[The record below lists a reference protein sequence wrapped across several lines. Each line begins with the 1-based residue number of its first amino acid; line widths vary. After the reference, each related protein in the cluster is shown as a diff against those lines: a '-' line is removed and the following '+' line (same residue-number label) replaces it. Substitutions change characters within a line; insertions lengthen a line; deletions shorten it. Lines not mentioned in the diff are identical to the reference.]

1 VHIEMVRSLSQE
13 RQDQGDVNK
22 ILQELITA
30 MPGTVTME
38 AAVEFMNSDSGQN
51 GNFGTIMLNV
61 GGTFHQ
67 VRWDTM
73 DKFPKS
79 RLQKLRYA
87 TTESEILALC
97 DSFSLSTREFFFDRS
112 PRIFEN
118 ILGLYR
124 KGELHL
130 TESVCPRDF
139 LGELD
144 YWGLSALHLEPCC
157 AYTLQRASWLL
168 PIVDHGVDQEEEV
181 DPFEGM
187 CCPKLRNVVWKL
199 FEDPGSSKAARI
211 LVIVSSLFLLAS
223 ILMLILSTVPEFQ
236 EMTNYGESEETTENG
251 TEEENYFFRVTEAIF
266 VGWFTLEFLIRFVVS
281 PSKFEFILSFMNVID
296 LLGILPFFVS
306 LLLNQ
311 LSSQYSLEYIAKAA
325 QIFRILRILRIFK
338 LSRHITGLKTLGTTL
353 RNSHRELLLLS
364 MTVSMGMLIFA
375 GLGYALEKD
384 EPDTMFYTL
393 PQTLYWAIITMT
405 STGYGDISPK
415 TSAGKLV
422 ASMCAICGVLC
433 ITLPIPIIVANFNRY
448 HDKVIIEEELN
459 QVRKEQTSEWE
470 MAKHHLKMA
479 KKTPSS
485 ESLDRSSYTITTM
498 LNGNGFSD
506 PGGQDTKRRLSQ
518 NLLARGSL

>member
-1 VHIEMVRSLSQE
+1 MVRSFASVCE
-13 RQDQGDVNK
+13 VTGDINN
-22 ILQELITA
+22 ILEEENLA
-30 MPGTVTME
+30 MPGPGTVQ
-38 AAVEFMNSDSGQN
+38 AAVAFLTPASERNLAG
-51 GNFGTIMLNV
+51 GTVILNV
-61 GGTFHQ
+61 GGSTHQ
-67 VRWDTM
+67 VKWETI

-87 TTESEILALC
+87 TTETEILSLC
-97 DSFSLSTREFFFDRS
+97 DSFSLGSREFFFDRS

-139 LGELD
+139 LGELE

-168 PIVDHGVDQEEEV
+168 PIVDHGVDQDEH
-181 DPFEGM
+181 DNPFEGM
-187 CCPKLRNVVWKL
+187 CCPKFRNTIWQM
-199 FEDPGSSKAARI
+199 FEDPNSSKAAKV
-211 LVIVSSLFLLAS
+211 LVIVSSFFLLAS
-223 ILMLILSTVPEFQ
+223 IIMLILSTVPEFQ
-236 EMTNYGESEETTENG
+236 EKSGDGEGEETQ
-251 TEEENYFFRVTEAIF
+251 FFRVTEAIF
-266 VGWFTLEFLIRFVVS
+266 VGWFTIEYLVRFAVS
-281 PSKFEFILSFMNVID
+281 PHKFEFLVSFLNIID
-296 LLGILPFFVS
+296 LLGILPFYVS
-306 LLLNQ
+306 LSLTLLN
-311 LSSQYSLEYIAKAA
+311 STYSLEYIAKAA

-405 STGYGDISPK
+405 STGYGDISPT

-422 ASMCAICGVLC
+422 ASLCAICGVLC

-448 HDKVIIEEELN
+448 YEKSKIEEELED
-459 QVRKEQTSEWE
+459 Q
-470 MAKHHLKMA
+470 
-479 KKTPSS
+479 
-485 ESLDRSSYTITTM
+485 RSKR
-498 LNGNGFSD
+498 NNNWD
-506 PGGQDTKRRLSQ
+506 ETKRSIRDARYRLSLKRNSLGDECSNGHYNDITKDNIILTGKN
-518 NLLARGSL
+518 NLVYLAKEDLSMETMNA